1 MLPKT
6 GVWSEALVNR
16 NLYPEQPG
24 FPQDSSDD
32 KDGANYLR
40 RLKGSGAEKG
50 LAETTVQ
57 EASKMATAMTT
68 LGLIERR
75 QSHRLRCSGSV
86 EFQAEGSD
94 ARMWGTLTDISLHG
108 CYVEMSNTFPV
119 DTKVNLVLKSCG
131 LRIQTA
137 GTVRA
142 SYPALGMGIRFAR
155 IEPAEQTHLERLL
168 ALLAGHISVS
178 NPGPA
183 QKSREPENSLLKNAL
198 DSADKTAFFDQIQEF
213 FQKNPLLSRDE
224 FHAMAKRVR
233 RA

>member
-24 FPQDSSDD
+24 LPQDSSDD

-40 RLKGSGAEKG
+40 RLKGPGAKYPSGTPGSTAA
-50 LAETTVQ
+50 LASV
-57 EASKMATAMTT
+57 
-68 LGLIERR
+68 GIVERR

-119 DTKVNLVLKSCG
+119 DTKANLVLKSCG

-142 SYPALGMGIRFAR
+142 AYPALGMGIRFER
-155 IEPAEQTHLERLL
+155 IEPAEQTHLKRLL

-183 QKSREPENSLLKNAL
+183 QKSREQENSLLNNAL

-213 FQKNPLLSRDE
+213 FQGNHLLSRDE
-224 FHAMAKRVR
+224 FHAIAKRVR
-233 RA
+233 RT